1 MPHHYCLWT
10 LDKIIAAHIYVNNG
24 WAQGVEA
31 GVSSSTLHATTPV
44 HDLLQHRSEVELTA
58 MLMSLYA
65 LIRPPARRGQV
76 AWLGPWLPLAAS
88 DHDIRHHRAGREHAR
103 HVLAAVGEHGI
114 GLDEIMDKLVV
125 TGAKLLI

>member
-1 MPHHYCLWT
+1 MSTMVGRRELKT
-10 LDKIIAAHIYVNNG
+10 
-24 WAQGVEA
+24 A
-31 GVSSSTLHATTPV
+31 GVISRTLHATTPA

-65 LIRPPARRGQV
+65 SIRSPARRGQV
-76 AWLGPWLPLAAS
+76 AWLGPWLPLVAS
-88 DHDIRHHRAGREHAR
+88 DHDIITPDIIEQAVNSAR

-125 TGAKLLI
+125 NGAKLLI